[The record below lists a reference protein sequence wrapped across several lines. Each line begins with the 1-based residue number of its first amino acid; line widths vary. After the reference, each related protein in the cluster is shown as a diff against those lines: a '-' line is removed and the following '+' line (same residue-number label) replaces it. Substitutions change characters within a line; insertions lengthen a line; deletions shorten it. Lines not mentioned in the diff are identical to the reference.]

1 MSLDQIISPP
11 PPAALASTTGRKNFL
26 DRNASRI
33 FTLPTILFVAVMVV
47 IPFGYTIYMSFME
60 WFATSQT
67 PPHFVGLENYVR
79 ALFHDPR
86 HIESIVRT
94 FAFTFSGVVI
104 ELIIGVALALLF
116 NREFTGKGLIRS
128 LFILPMMATPVAIAM
143 VFVMMYNPTLGVF
156 NYFLDLI
163 GLPPQTWLA
172 NSRLVMPSLLVIDI
186 WQWTPLV
193 MLLVMAGL
201 SALPEEPYEA
211 ARIDGG
217 SAWQLFVFITLPLLR
232 PTLIVAALFRSIDSL
247 KTYDII
253 YSTTAGGPGTAS
265 ETLNLYIFNTGLN
278 YFHMGYASALAIIFL
293 AITLGLSVIANKT
306 RRIEI

>member
-1 MSLDQIISPP
+1 MEQAIIPQP
-11 PPAALASTTGRKNFL
+11 HQAVAQRIGRKSFVE
-26 DRNASRI
+26 RYAKYI
-33 FTLPTILFVAVMVV
+33 FTSPALIFILLMVI
-47 IPFGYTIYMSFME
+47 IPFGYTVYMSFME

-67 PPHFVGLENYVR
+67 PPHFIGLDNYLR
-79 ALFHDPR
+79 AMLNDPR

-94 FAFTFSGVVI
+94 FGFTITGVMI
-104 ELIIGVALALLF
+104 EIVLGVALALLF
-116 NREFTGKGLIRS
+116 NREFFGKGFIRS
-128 LFILPMMATPVAIAM
+128 LFVLPMMATPVAISM
-143 VFVMMYNPTLGVF
+143 VFVMMYSPTLGVF
-156 NYFLDLI
+156 NYFLSLI
-163 GLPPQTWLA
+163 GVPPQTWLA
-172 NSRLVMPSLLVIDI
+172 DSSMVMPSLLVIDV

-217 SAWQLFVFITLPLLR
+217 SPWQLFVFITLPLLR
-232 PTLIVAALFRSIDSL
+232 PTLIVAALFRAIDSL

-265 ETLNLYIFNTGLN
+265 ETLNLYIFNTGLF

-293 AITLGLSVIANKT
+293 IITLVLAVIANWA
-306 RRIEI
+306 RRNTHL